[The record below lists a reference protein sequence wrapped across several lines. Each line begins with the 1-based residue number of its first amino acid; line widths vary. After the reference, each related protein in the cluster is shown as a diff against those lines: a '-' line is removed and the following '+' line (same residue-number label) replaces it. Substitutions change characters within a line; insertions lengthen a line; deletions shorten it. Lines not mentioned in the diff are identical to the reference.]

1 MSQNPAELSTQQIL
15 AGHGA
20 PPPEP
25 DEPLQRR
32 VFAAYVRSALPLAL
46 IAVCWQIASYYSKPY
61 LFPGL
66 DSIAED
72 FWKILTTWDLLV
84 EGLITWGRV
93 IGAVT
98 LSLLIGIPIGLAMG
112 LSRSADEFLRP
123 IVKFI
128 MGIPALNWVII
139 VIIWFSHTELRIGFV
154 LVMLCTPITVFCV
167 YDGVR
172 SIDSKLIDMVQ
183 SFGAS
188 RVQQIRLLL
197 WPYVKAFAFTAAKLN
212 IGNAVRTVIVAEL
225 VGAPFGIGK
234 ELDLAKNVF
243 DMSAVLAWTLLMVLL
258 AMTMTHGIEFAE
270 RITLRWRGNTQD
282 HS

>member
-1 MSQNPAELSTQQIL
+1 MSQVPAEVATQQVLTDQHEDQPVRRNRL
-15 AGHGA
+15 ASY
-20 PPPEP
+20 
-25 DEPLQRR
+25 L
-32 VFAAYVRSALPLAL
+32 RSAFPLLL
-46 IAVCWQIASYYSKPY
+46 IAIAWQTASHFSKPY

-66 DSIAED
+66 DSILAD
-72 FWKILTTWDLLV
+72 AWKILTTWDLLV
-84 EGLITWGRV
+84 QGLITWARLLGS
-93 IGAVT
+93 IS

-112 LSRSADEFLRP
+112 LSRSADEFFRP

-139 VIIWFSHTELRIGFV
+139 VIIWFSQTELRIGFV
-154 LVMLCTPITVFCV
+154 LVMLCTPITIFCV

-172 SIDSKLIDMVQ
+172 SIDGKLTDMVQ

-188 RVQQIRLLL
+188 RIQQIKLLM

-234 ELDLAKNVF
+234 ELDLAKNLF
-243 DMSAVLAWTLLMVLL
+243 DMSTVLAWTLLMVMM
-258 AMTMTHGIEFAE
+258 AMTMTHGIEVLE
-270 RITLRWRGNTQD
+270 RIMLRWRGSA
-282 HS
+282 HEPR